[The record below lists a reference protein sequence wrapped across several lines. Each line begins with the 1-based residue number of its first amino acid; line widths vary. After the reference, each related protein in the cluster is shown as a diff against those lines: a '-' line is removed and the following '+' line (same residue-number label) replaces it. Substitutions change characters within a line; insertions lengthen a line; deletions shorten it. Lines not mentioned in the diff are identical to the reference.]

1 MRSKPTRRQR
11 ECLTLMVGHFLT
23 FGEWPTID
31 ELAAALGIY
40 PSAVGSHLRALQRK
54 GHAVRVGG
62 AAASRAWRPSQ
73 WAAYLRPAARAL
85 LTQVEKISCLK

>member
-1 MRSKPTRRQR
+1 
-11 ECLTLMVGHFLT
+11 
-23 FGEWPTID
+23 
-31 ELAAALGIY
+31 
-40 PSAVGSHLRALQRK
+40 LQRK